1 MINFRWICVPL
12 SIFHIFSRFFSTG
25 GRFTSMYFISQNA
38 IIPLFMKCII
48 QYPKYWKSPDA
59 TRRNQTQLGLIEIS
73 LIDYHSDNRWI
84 QFIIVL
90 GITLEYKIRIQC
102 LLACKELNRN
112 KNIKIL
118 FTNSED
124 SNTSIELNVFTPWL
138 FMISWSFW
146 QLRIF
151 SLPPQKR
158 NESNPYFSIS
168 LTYVSKIP
176 DIVS

>member
-1 MINFRWICVPL
+1 M
-12 SIFHIFSRFFSTG
+12 FSNLKLTLENIMDHWSDLVWSFFEKVQRIGPILHLG
-25 GRFTSMYFISQNA
+25 GVLKKFS
-38 IIPLFMKCII
+38 
-48 QYPKYWKSPDA
+48 KYWKSPDA

-73 LIDYHSDNRWI
+73 SIDYHSDNRWI

-112 KNIKIL
+112 QNIKIL

-151 SLPPQKR
+151 SLLPPKKTKKQ
-158 NESNPYFSIS
+158 NESNA
-168 LTYVSKIP
+168 
-176 DIVS
+176 